1 MAMSE
6 TGVAW
11 RRVGLFY
18 GIAFGGAVLVAL
30 LIWVGRDLLGGG
42 PVLGLVLTAVLY
54 MTLPIVAGL
63 VTERVA
69 RRRPLIADEWHELR
83 HHFWRT
89 YGRSALVGV
98 VAVVAMVALG
108 LAVTWLAGL
117 MGVPGAGH
125 IATNAEELLAR
136 LRQLNPALSAA
147 SVPPPAVLLGVTM
160 LQGLAAG
167 LTVNGLFA
175 FGEEYG
181 WRGVLADELRP
192 LGLARASLL
201 TGVLWGLWHAPII
214 ILGHNYGTQWGW
226 GIPVRV
232 MWPVPMSFLL
242 TWARERAGAVRAP
255 AILHGAV
262 NGVVGV
268 FTLALVNANV
278 LIGLPAGIVFGV
290 TVAVLALVVWR
301 IPTSRGRRD
310 ASAVE
315 GPLVEVDAAAP
326 PQTSER

>member
-1 MAMSE
+1 
-6 TGVAW
+6 
-11 RRVGLFY
+11 
-18 GIAFGGAVLVAL
+18 
-30 LIWVGRDLLGGG
+30 
-42 PVLGLVLTAVLY
+42 
-54 MTLPIVAGL
+54 
-63 VTERVA
+63 
-69 RRRPLIADEWHELR
+69 
-83 HHFWRT
+83 
-89 YGRSALVGV
+89 
-98 VAVVAMVALG
+98 
-108 LAVTWLAGL
+108 
-117 MGVPGAGH
+117 
-125 IATNAEELLAR
+125 
-136 LRQLNPALSAA
+136 
-147 SVPPPAVLLGVTM
+147 M

-181 WRGVLADELRP
+181 WRGVLAAELRP

-226 GIPVRV
+226 GIPVMV
-232 MWPVPMSFLL
+232 MWTVPMSFRL
-242 TWARERAGAVRAP
+242 TWARERTGSVLAP

-290 TVAVLALVVWR
+290 TVAVLAFVVWR
-301 IPTSRGRRD
+301 IPTGRGRRD

-326 PQTSER
+326 PQASER

>member
-1 MAMSE
+1 MRQ

-30 LIWVGRDLLGGG
+30 LIWLTRDLLGGG
-42 PVLGLVLTAVLY
+42 ALVGVVLTAVLY

-69 RRRPLIADEWHELR
+69 RRRPLIAAEWHELR

-89 YGRSALVGV
+89 YGRNALVA
-98 VAVVAMVALG
+98 VAVVVAIVVLG
-108 LAVTWLAGL
+108 FVAAWLAGL

-125 IATNAEELLAR
+125 IATNGDELLAR
-136 LRQLNPALSAA
+136 LHQLNPDVAA
-147 SVPPPAVLLGVTM
+147 ANVPPLPVLLGVTM
-160 LQGLAAG
+160 LEGLAAG

-214 ILGHNYGTQWGW
+214 MLGHNYGTQWAW
-226 GIPVRV
+226 GIPVMV
-232 MWPVPMSFLL
+232 AWTVPMTFLL
-242 TWARERAGAVRAP
+242 TWTRERTGSVLAP
-255 AILHGAV
+255 SILHGAV

-268 FTLALVNANV
+268 FAFGVVGGNV
-278 LIGLPAGIVFGV
+278 LIALPAGLVFGV

-301 IPTSRGRRD
+301 IPTGNRPRVGVP
-310 ASAVE
+310 AVAE
-315 GPLVEVDAAAP
+315 PMVQEEATAVQQVPAD
-326 PQTSER
+326 